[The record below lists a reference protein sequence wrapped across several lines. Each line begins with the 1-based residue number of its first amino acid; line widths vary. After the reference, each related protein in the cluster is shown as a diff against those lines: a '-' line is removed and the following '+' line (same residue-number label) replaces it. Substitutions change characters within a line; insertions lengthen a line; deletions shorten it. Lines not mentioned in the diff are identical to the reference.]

1 MEVVLD
7 DGDQRD
13 QREKQRAEQLETQ
26 REPTLRELRVVA
38 RALVG
43 VEARVQCGGEAR
55 RGAEGADADEARDAL
70 REVPEHRTLRHTR
83 QALQLA

>member
-7 DGDQRD
+7 YGDQRD
-13 QREKQRAEQLETQ
+13 QREEERAEELETQ
-26 REPTLRELRVVA
+26 REPTMRELRVVA

-43 VEARVQCGGEAR
+43 VEARVQHGGETR
-55 RGAEGADADEARDAL
+55 RGSERPDAHEARHAF
-70 REVPEHRTLRHTR
+70 REVAEHRTLRHTR